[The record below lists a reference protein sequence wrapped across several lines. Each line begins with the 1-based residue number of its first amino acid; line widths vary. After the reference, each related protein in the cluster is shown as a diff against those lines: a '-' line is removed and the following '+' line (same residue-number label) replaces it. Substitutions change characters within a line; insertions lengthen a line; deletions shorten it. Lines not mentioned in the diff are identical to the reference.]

1 MGDFNYPG
9 INWETWNTRGESTE
23 TQEYKFMQ
31 KLQDNFFFHHV
42 QEPTRWGGKDNPHIL
57 DLLITRD
64 EHSLSSIEYQSP
76 LGKSDHCVLIF
87 NVICNI
93 KVKLRSKKKICY
105 KNADFDTINNELNK
119 INWDEELQSS
129 RNINENWIIFRKI
142 IKEAENK
149 HVPTKIITVGRNNKH
164 SFPADQ
170 STLEAIKKKHSL
182 FRKAASSKDMEV
194 RNQYNKAKN
203 KVRKLTRNSRKE
215 YEKNIALKAKTDPK
229 AVWNYIKSKSTT
241 KSEIGDL
248 YTKTNDK
255 TSTKVSSDI
264 GKANILCKFFSSVFV
279 KEEDEVTPQL
289 NQREVIEEMTTLN
302 ITREKVFKLLINLKP
317 EKSAG
322 LDELHQMLLKNT
334 ASSLS
339 GPLTTIFNQSLST
352 GTLPVDWKK
361 ARVSATIR
369 KAIEVKQATTDQS
382 V

>member
-1 MGDFNYPG
+1 M
-9 INWETWNTRGESTE
+9 
-23 TQEYKFMQ
+23 
-31 KLQDNFFFHHV
+31 
-42 QEPTRWGGKDNPHIL
+42 
-57 DLLITRD
+57 
-64 EHSLSSIEYQSP
+64 
-76 LGKSDHCVLIF
+76 
-87 NVICNI
+87 
-93 KVKLRSKKKICY
+93 
-105 KNADFDTINNELNK
+105 
-119 INWDEELQSS
+119 
-129 RNINENWIIFRKI
+129 
-142 IKEAENK
+142 
-149 HVPTKIITVGRNNKH
+149 NNKY

-170 STLEAIKKKHSL
+170 ATLEAIKKKHSM

-194 RNQYNKAKN
+194 RNQYNKARN

-241 KSEIGDL
+241 KLEIGDL

-302 ITREKVFKLLINLKP
+302 ITREKVFKLLINQNP
-317 EKSAG
+317 EKSPE
-322 LDELHQMLLKNT
+322 LDELHPMFLKNT

-352 GTLPVDWKK
+352 GTLPDDWKK
-361 ARVSATIR
+361 ARVC
-369 KAIEVKQATTDQS
+369 AIHKKGDRSEAGNYRPVSIT
-382 V
+382 